1 MSEIPGQSGH
11 ALPDLQPPVC
21 ANSRLMRR
29 GKSRPMDQPVDADV
43 HGSFGQPRFAKTL
56 DHQLRIY

>member
-21 ANSRLMRR
+21 ANSDQTYKVTM
-29 GKSRPMDQPVDADV
+29 SQDRPA
-43 HGSFGQPRFAKTL
+43 
-56 DHQLRIY
+56 LRIAFLLWGRMLTVCNGRTRLIS